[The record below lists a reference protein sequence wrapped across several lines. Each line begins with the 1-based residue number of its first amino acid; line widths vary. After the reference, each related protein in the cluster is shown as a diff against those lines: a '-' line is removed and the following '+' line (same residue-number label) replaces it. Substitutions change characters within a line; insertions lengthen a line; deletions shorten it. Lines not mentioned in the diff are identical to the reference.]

1 MGGGNGATCEPQYVV
16 APHACRISP
25 RALTCARGTS
35 AAAFPARRF
44 LTALLALVV
53 GGAVAHALN
62 DEDGSFWSLPSKK
75 EDAVAN
81 DDDDDDE
88 YEYVYEDEEE

>member
-1 MGGGNGATCEPQYVV
+1 MLAASTGVDM
-16 APHACRISP
+16 
-25 RALTCARGTS
+25 CAWYP
-35 AAAFPARRF
+35 AAVFTARRF

-75 EDAVAN
+75 EDAVA
-81 DDDDDDE
+81 DDDDDE
-88 YEYVYEDEEE
+88 YEDVYEDEEE

>member
-1 MGGGNGATCEPQYVV
+1 MRVV
-16 APHACRISP
+16 H
-25 RALTCARGTS
+25 
-35 AAAFPARRF
+35 AAAVFPARRF

-75 EDAVAN
+75 EDAVA
-81 DDDDDDE
+81 DDDDDE